1 MKKIGCF
8 IIALAMTTA
17 ILAGGSTALAGLV
30 PISSY
35 SYDSSPAWAAHWSTP
50 ASEFTS
56 PSLLTNGVG
65 NIDGE
70 SFGFGTETVGFVL
83 AGGDGSPQPL
93 IVVDLGGTFDV
104 DSVDVYYHVDQG
116 SAILNPSL
124 ISVLG
129 STDGV
134 TYTPLGSISSF
145 PTIDPGT
152 QENRLASISVGG
164 ASVAYLQVDV
174 RNVFD
179 FVFLT
184 EIEVQEFAAIP
195 EPAALA
201 LFGFAAFGL
210 STLRR
215 R

>member
-1 MKKIGCF
+1 MKYF
-8 IIALAMTTA
+8 SFFATALAVA
-17 ILAGGSTALAGLV
+17 LLGGSTTAFAGLV
-30 PISSY
+30 AVSSY
-35 SYDSSPAWAAHWSTP
+35 SYDDPHAWAAHWSTP

-70 SFGFGTETVGFVL
+70 SFGFGAQTVGFVL
-83 AGGDGSPQPL
+83 SGGDGSPQPL
-93 IVVDLGGTFDV
+93 INVDLGGTFDV
-104 DSVDVYYHVDQG
+104 DAVDVYYHVDHG
-116 SAILNPSL
+116 SAILNPSI
-124 ISVLG
+124 ISVSG

-145 PTIDPGT
+145 PSIDPGT

-164 ASVAYLQVDV
+164 ASVAYLQIDV

-184 EIEVQEFAAIP
+184 EVEVQESAAVP
-195 EPAALA
+195 EPTAL
-201 LFGFAAFGL
+201 LLLGLVPLGL
-210 STLRR
+210 SVKRR